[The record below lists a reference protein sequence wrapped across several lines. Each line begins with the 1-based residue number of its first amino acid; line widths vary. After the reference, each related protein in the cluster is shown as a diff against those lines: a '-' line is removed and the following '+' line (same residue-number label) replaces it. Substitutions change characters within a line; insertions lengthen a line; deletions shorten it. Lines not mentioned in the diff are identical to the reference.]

1 MNEPSEKTPGFRE
14 TAIHP
19 AFKAWEDEL
28 STRSERLSAKVNATV
43 VLYLEKLAERY
54 GLSKVATIEKLVL
67 EAHDL
72 HYYCGDDDGRFMKGK
87 CDCQFLK
94 KYEERRG

>member
-1 MNEPSEKTPGFRE
+1 MNKQGEKKPVCREP
-14 TAIHP
+14 AIHP

-28 STRSERLSAKVNATV
+28 SSRTERCSARVNATV
-43 VLYLEKLAERY
+43 VFYLEKLAARY
-54 GLSKVATIEKLVL
+54 GLSKAATIEKLVL

-72 HYYCGDDDGRFMKGK
+72 HYYCGDDDQRFMRGK

-94 KYEERRG
+94 KYEERKG